1 MKRVMDSLRKRE
13 VMERLPVVKMEI
25 DYELMTL
32 FEAMEDQDEVQVKE
46 SKERLEQLRKEWI
59 HLQVS

>member
-32 FEAMEDQDEVQVKE
+32 FEAMEEEDNHQVRQ
-46 SKERLEQLRKEWI
+46 SKERLEQLRMEWV
-59 HLQVS
+59 HLTS

>member
-32 FEAMEDQDEVQVKE
+32 FEAMEEEDKHQVRQ
-46 SKERLEQLRKEWI
+46 SKERLEQLRMEWV
-59 HLQVS
+59 HLTS

>member
-32 FEAMEDQDEVQVKE
+32 FEAMEEQDKIQVRE
-46 SKERLEQLRKEWI
+46 SKERLEQLRREWV
-59 HLQVS
+59 HLIS

>member
-32 FEAMEDQDEVQVKE
+32 FEAMEDEDTHQVSQ
-46 SKERLEQLRKEWI
+46 SKERLEQLRKEWV
-59 HLQVS
+59 HLTS

>member
-32 FEAMEDQDEVQVKE
+32 FEAMEEEDNQQVRQ
-46 SKERLEQLRKEWI
+46 SKERLEQLRMEWV
-59 HLQVS
+59 HLTS